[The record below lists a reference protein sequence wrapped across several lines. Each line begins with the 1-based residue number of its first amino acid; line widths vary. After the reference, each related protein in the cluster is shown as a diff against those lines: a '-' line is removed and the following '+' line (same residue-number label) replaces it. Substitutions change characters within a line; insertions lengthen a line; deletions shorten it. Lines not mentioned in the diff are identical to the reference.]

1 MVVPKANPKANKVA
15 ANAANPKGTIG
26 GGSPGCTHVNLDC
39 VPPKG
44 EPIIKLCVHCHHEDE
59 SSMSAA
65 QRGQQEEERERGVV
79 LVTTAV
85 VDPGAVVVHL
95 HYTSVTLSA
104 MV

>member
-1 MVVPKANPKANKVA
+1 MGVCH
-15 ANAANPKGTIG
+15 GL
-26 GGSPGCTHVNLDC
+26 TH
-39 VPPKG
+39 
-44 EPIIKLCVHCHHEDE
+44 PIIKLCVHCHHEDE

-95 HYTSVTLSA
+95 HYTSIKKYVDEAESRKSGPLWL
-104 MV
+104 